1 MKHSW
6 QRNYISIFYDNVLV
20 LEIISRSVHIGLC
33 KFYYYLFITHISSKH
48 NKNTHVD
55 IHNTVKILKL
65 HKIQGYKKPTLRCQ
79 QMSPRHSV

>member
-1 MKHSW
+1 MTLLTTPKIYVATLPRES
-6 QRNYISIFYDNVLV
+6 VA
-20 LEIISRSVHIGLC
+20 LELRHLFI
-33 KFYYYLFITHISSKH
+33 YLFITHISSKH

-65 HKIQGYKKPTLRCQ
+65 HKIQHYKKPTLRCQ